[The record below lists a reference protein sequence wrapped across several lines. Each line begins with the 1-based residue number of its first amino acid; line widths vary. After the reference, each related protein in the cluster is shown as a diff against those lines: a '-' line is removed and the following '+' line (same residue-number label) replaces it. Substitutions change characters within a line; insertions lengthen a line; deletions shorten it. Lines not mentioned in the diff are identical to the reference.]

1 MSINEY
7 KSTAERSL
15 LPEKVSE
22 AYQRSYFLKLSN
34 AVNELIIY
42 FKTFLAHR
50 KWQINNFKKHI

>member
-7 KSTAERSL
+7 KSNAERSL

-22 AYQRSYFLKLSN
+22 ACQRSYFLKLSN

-42 FKTFLAHR
+42 FKTFFSTQKMTNKQL
-50 KWQINNFKKHI
+50 